1 MTHKYILRNASAVSI
16 VLEYRFPSNR
26 NYGFLHI
33 GTSVSIPRNEG
44 VKLSGILIQGG
55 KKICHKDVITIEY
68 KQLGAGTIVT
78 KNVPDNAVFCG
89 QEGRV
94 VKIRF

>member
-33 GTSVSIPRNEG
+33 VTSVSIPWNEG
-44 VKLSGILIQGG
+44 VKLSGILNRATAVLPQMAPPHLFYSTPQFSPEDYVVSRV
-55 KKICHKDVITIEY
+55 ICY
-68 KQLGAGTIVT
+68 
-78 KNVPDNAVFCG
+78 F
-89 QEGRV
+89 
-94 VKIRF
+94 FS

>member
-1 MTHKYILRNASAVSI
+1 MTHKYILRNTSAVSI

-44 VKLSGILIQGG
+44 VKLSGILNFHKNPLSGTEENPS
-55 KKICHKDVITIEY
+55 KI
-68 KQLGAGTIVT
+68 
-78 KNVPDNAVFCG
+78 
-89 QEGRV
+89 
-94 VKIRF
+94 

>member
-1 MTHKYILRNASAVSI
+1 M
-16 VLEYRFPSNR
+16 
-26 NYGFLHI
+26 
-33 GTSVSIPRNEG
+33 
-44 VKLSGILIQGG
+44 
-55 KKICHKDVITIEY
+55 HKDVITIEY